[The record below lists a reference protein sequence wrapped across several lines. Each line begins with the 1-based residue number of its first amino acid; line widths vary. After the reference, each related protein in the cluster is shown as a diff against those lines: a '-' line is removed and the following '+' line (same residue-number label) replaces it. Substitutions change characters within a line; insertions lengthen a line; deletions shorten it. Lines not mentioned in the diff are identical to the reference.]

1 MESSAELSSEEMD
14 LDLENV
20 GDQNEAKKTKDQKKT
35 FKIRMNKWLKKMSN
49 PRRTSGAEPSSE
61 AGPSGEAGP
70 STVAESSTGA
80 ELSIRL
86 PEYLR
91 IFQNLDMDEIFSSP
105 RCTNKMLKIT
115 SV

>member
-1 MESSAELSSEEMD
+1 
-14 LDLENV
+14 
-20 GDQNEAKKTKDQKKT
+20 
-35 FKIRMNKWLKKMSN
+35 MSN

-86 PEYLR
+86 PESQFEKILKMDR
-91 IFQNLDMDEIFSSP
+91 IVP
-105 RCTNKMLKIT
+105 
-115 SV
+115 